1 MTDTT
6 PSHLPTHITQNPD
19 IPSTSPITSSTS
31 SQHNTSTI
39 IQRISHRE
47 NKIPSHL
54 KDYVVNIPKLK
65 SLSSNTSNTTLN
77 NSLSLTALFTKHHHI
92 SPEVITSNSQSLV
105 ENICH
110 DSEPSS
116 YEEASL
122 NPAWQKAM
130 TQEFEALYANDT
142 WDLIA
147 LPPNKQAVGCR
158 WVYKVKHKADGS
170 IERFKARLVV
180 KGYTQQ
186 AGIDYTETYSPVV
199 KMTTVRTLIAC
210 AVKKGWSMFQLDVN
224 NAFLHGD
231 LHEEV
236 YMKLPPGLEVL
247 NSGLVCKLKKSL
259 YGLKQASRQWYSKLT
274 EALSSRGYSHSQ
286 FDHSLFYR
294 KEGSL
299 AVFVAVYVDDVI

>member
-1 MTDTT
+1 
-6 PSHLPTHITQNPD
+6 
-19 IPSTSPITSSTS
+19 
-31 SQHNTSTI
+31 
-39 IQRISHRE
+39 
-47 NKIPSHL
+47 
-54 KDYVVNIPKLK
+54 
-65 SLSSNTSNTTLN
+65 
-77 NSLSLTALFTKHHHI
+77 
-92 SPEVITSNSQSLV
+92 
-105 ENICH
+105 
-110 DSEPSS
+110 
-116 YEEASL
+116 
-122 NPAWQKAM
+122 M

-142 WDLIA
+142 WDLVA

-158 WVYKVKHKADGS
+158 WVNKVKHKADGS

-210 AVKKGWSMFQLDVN
+210 AVKKGWNMFQLDVN